1 MISEGYVRA
10 GAKVYISSRDA
21 KSCEEAC
28 EQLNKMGPGTAAAIP
43 ADFYKEEDCKKLVEE
58 LGRRENSMYIMQDC
72 RRIQTHTRTTPQ
84 AQDHTHD

>member
-28 EQLNKMGPGTAAAIP
+28 EQLNKMGPGNAAAIP

-58 LGRRENSMYIMQDC
+58 LGRREKSMY
-72 RRIQTHTRTTPQ
+72 TRGRS
-84 AQDHTHD
+84 

>member
-28 EQLNKMGPGTAAAIP
+28 KELNAMGPGTAAAIP
-43 ADFYKEEDCKKLVEE
+43 ADFYKEEDCKRLAEE
-58 LGRRENSMYIMQDC
+58 LGKREKGSSCLFITACCNTMKNTLYSAQAYQD
-72 RRIQTHTRTTPQ
+72 
-84 AQDHTHD
+84 

>member
-28 EQLNKMGPGTAAAIP
+28 KELNAMGPGIAAAIP
-43 ADFYKEEDCKKLVEE
+43 ADFYKEEDCKRLAEE
-58 LGRRENSMYIMQDC
+58 LGKREKGSYMP
-72 RRIQTHTRTTPQ
+72 RLIQHHEEAIYP
-84 AQDHTHD
+84 A